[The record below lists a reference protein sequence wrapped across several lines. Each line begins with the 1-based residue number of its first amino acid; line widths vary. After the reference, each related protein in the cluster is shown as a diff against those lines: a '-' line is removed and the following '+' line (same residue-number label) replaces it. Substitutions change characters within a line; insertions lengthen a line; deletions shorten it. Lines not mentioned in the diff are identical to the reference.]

1 MTITMIM
8 QLIEALKKIRVPH
21 DSYLKAV
28 KRMVNAIIAAAAGE
42 MIVFVGPSR
51 VGKSRCILEACGLVF
66 PENHE
71 SYAPQATNEATK
83 RNNQQTIMPFVFV
96 EAENASKN
104 GEFSTK
110 AFMIECLKAIKHPIF
125 GVAAPDDPWEVK
137 INSIRHRTPE
147 RMLREAFENALI
159 LRKVQVLVIDEA
171 QHIEYV
177 TGGRKAAAK
186 VLNSWKCI
194 ANKCNV
200 KIIFSGSY
208 ALLSLV
214 SLAPHVIGR
223 QRPIEFPR
231 YRVDVLEDVVSWEE
245 ILTTLSKLVPSNGN
259 EKILC
264 QWNKLLIKES
274 IGCIGHLLRC
284 LRATLGEMLAHDET
298 VITKNAIQRSCLPM
312 PQLLAVTGEVEDGER
327 FLQSWSLTDEG
338 GNSSSKTTSDNQ
350 SEVTKKPRKPKKPKP
365 FQRNAR
371 RSPFKGR
378 A

>member
-1 MTITMIM
+1 MTIKMIK
-8 QLIEALKKIRVPH
+8 QLIEELKTIRVPH

-28 KRMVNAIIAAAAGE
+28 TRMVNAIVAAAAGE

-51 VGKSRCILEACGLVF
+51 VGKSRCILEACGVVF
-66 PENHE
+66 PQNNENLDTQT
-71 SYAPQATNEATK
+71 PNGATIQETC
-83 RNNQQTIMPFVFV
+83 MPFVFV

-125 GVAAPDDPWEVK
+125 GVATPDDPWEVK
-137 INSIRHRTPE
+137 INALRHRTPE
-147 RMLREAFENALI
+147 RMLREAFENALK

-177 TGGRKAAAK
+177 TGGPESAAK

-200 KIIFSGSY
+200 KIILSGSY
-208 ALLSLV
+208 GLLSLV

-223 QRPIEFPR
+223 QRPIECPR
-231 YRVDVLEDVVSWEE
+231 YRVDVLEDVVSWEK
-245 ILTTLSKLVPSNGN
+245 ILITLSKLMPSNGN
-259 EKILC
+259 AKILC
-264 QWNKLLIKES
+264 QWNRFLIKES
-274 IGCIGHLLRC
+274 TGCLGHLLRC
-284 LRATLGEMLAHDET
+284 LRATLGEMLAQNET
-298 VITKNAIQRSCLPM
+298 VITKVAIQRSCLPM
-312 PQLLAVTGEVEDGER
+312 PQLLAVTEEVEFGER
-327 FLQSWSLTDEG
+327 FLLGWGLKDQESNLDPKPTGDVK
-338 GNSSSKTTSDNQ
+338 SKKS
-350 SEVTKKPRKPKKPKP
+350 KKPKP

-371 RSPFKGR
+371 RSSFRGR